1 MLRWYVCIF
10 SHPFCIIMKQLI
22 LLVITLLSGSIQA
35 QVPYSFSASWSFEG
49 DNTAGTINV
58 SSATAQNAVF
68 GSGLINFSFPA
79 GNGGGKSYEGS
90 KEWTMSG
97 TRDDNDYI
105 QVCVN
110 TNVGTSFVSGATVT
124 LNFEDKKNQQGPTS
138 FEVRASANNFTS
150 STSLATGPISGNN
163 WNTRGPF
170 NYVVPAATSTV
181 CFRIYGYSAENDNA
195 SSWAFD
201 NIVVAGTNA
210 LPVTLTKFN
219 ISQSGTESYLSWET
233 ELEKNNDYFSIE
245 RSFNSRDFSEIGQ
258 VKGAGTSYEPQD
270 YAFTDARPL
279 QGKNYYRLR
288 QVDFDGRFS
297 FSPVITATFGK
308 AHQMTLAPLPATET
322 LNIQFQT
329 PSNEGGSWQVFDM
342 SGRRLLSGEIL
353 AETVEQPVN
362 IAKLPV
368 GAYVL
373 RLTVGQEVMV
383 EQFRKN

>member
-1 MLRWYVCIF
+1 MNKF
-10 SHPFCIIMKQLI
+10 SLALI
-22 LLVITLLSGSIQA
+22 LCFTFL
-35 QVPYSFSASWSFEG
+35 
-49 DNTAGTINV
+49 TAGRGQILFDNPITGTNPGLTNPYTLGQTFDPNITVSGIGRGPGTNGESANDRYNASGWNSNDINLDDYF
-58 SSATAQNAVF
+58 TFTLTPNA
-68 GSGLINFSFPA
+68 GRRINFSIFVYT
-79 GNGGGKSYEGS
+79 GEK
-90 KEWTMSG
+90 G
-97 TRDDNDYI
+97 TD
-105 QVCVN
+105 
-110 TNVGTSFVSGATVT
+110 
-124 LNFEDKKNQQGPTS
+124 GPTMFAFRS
-138 FEVRASANNFTS
+138 SADGFANNI
-150 STSLATGPISGNN
+150 G
-163 WNTRGPF
+163 
-170 NYVVPAATSTV
+170 AATETGTTISLTAAPYQNITLGIT
-181 CFRIYGYSAENDNA
+181 FRFYAWNAKIPANQYSINDFTFN
-195 SSWAFD
+195 
-201 NIVVAGTNA
+201 GTAA
-210 LPVTLTKFN
+210 LPIELLSF
-219 ISQSGTESYLSWET
+219 SGKVEKSTTQIFFSTATEVD
-233 ELEKNNDYFSIE
+233 NDYFSIE
-245 RSFNSRDFSEIGQ
+245 RSPNSRDFSEIGQ

-270 YAFTDARPL
+270 YIFTDERPL

-297 FSPVITATFGK
+297 FSPVITATFGE